1 MVLAVVDD
9 LLFGSKLRAAAG
21 AAGRRIV
28 FVRQRDKAIGAMR
41 EHAPDLI
48 VLDLDRESLDPIG
61 LIREIRAAAEW
72 ARLPLVGFASHV
84 HGERL
89 QEARDAGCKAMA
101 RSAFVAALPA
111 MMQPESAQPP
121 RR

>member
-21 AAGRRIV
+21 SAGRRLV
-28 FVRQRDKAIGAMR
+28 FVRRHDEVLGAMR
-41 EHAPDLI
+41 EHAPDL
-48 VLDLDRESLDPIG
+48 VVFDLDRDSLDPIG

-72 ARLPLVGFASHV
+72 SHVPLVGFASHV

-89 QEARDAGCKAMA
+89 QQAREAGCEAMA
-101 RSAFVAALPA
+101 RSAFVAALPGL
-111 MMQPESAQPP
+111 MRPTSEQSPP
-121 RR
+121 A